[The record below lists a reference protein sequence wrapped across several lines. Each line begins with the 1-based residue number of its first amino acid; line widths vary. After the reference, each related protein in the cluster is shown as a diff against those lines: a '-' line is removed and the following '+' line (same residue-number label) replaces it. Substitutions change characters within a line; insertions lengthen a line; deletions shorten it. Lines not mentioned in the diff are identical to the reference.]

1 MTLASSTAVL
11 LPLGG
16 FLQNYHACHQLRAN
30 NCLLN
35 YQKR

>member
-16 FLQNYHACHQLRAN
+16 FLAELSRLPSIA
-30 NCLLN
+30 
-35 YQKR
+35 RE